1 MTRWAA
7 VILPV
12 AIVFGGQ
19 AGGASAQTPAA
30 TQQIGT
36 EPVTAKPDR
45 TTADRQTREKMA
57 QRRAALRQKR
67 IDCSKQADAQGLH
80 LLKRIRFIRKCMAG
94 RELSCRPSSPS
105 ATRFPTP
112 RTCSLLGRR

>member
-1 MTRWAA
+1 MGHPQSRPSVEEENTMTRWAA
-7 VILPV
+7 VILSV
-12 AIVFGGQ
+12 AIVFGAQ

-94 RELSCRPSSPS
+94 
-105 ATRFPTP
+105 
-112 RTCSLLGRR
+112 